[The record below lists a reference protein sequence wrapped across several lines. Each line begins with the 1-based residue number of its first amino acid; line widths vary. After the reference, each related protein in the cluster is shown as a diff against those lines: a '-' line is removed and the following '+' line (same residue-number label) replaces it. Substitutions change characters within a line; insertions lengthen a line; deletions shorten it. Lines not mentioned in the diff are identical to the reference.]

1 MKRDACF
8 ESLYFRHISSSIL
21 FAGGVL
27 TAPALILQDNLLIKF
42 YQTFGFL
49 LLNLIIGKNLMIVGA
64 FLFFICTVSINLLS
78 PFGLVLHHFGPLWVT
93 EGALKTG
100 LQKGFNMAGLLYL
113 SRFSIRS
120 DLRLPGR
127 IGLLLSRMF
136 FYLHYL
142 IEEKKRVK
150 PGNLTET
157 LDALLIRIQER
168 NMPDFISPEGQRT
181 LATHYG
187 TLFVMLMIGF
197 NWVLLF

>member
-1 MKRDACF
+1 M
-8 ESLYFRHISSSIL
+8 I
-21 FAGGVL
+21 GG
-27 TAPALILQDNLLIKF
+27 AL
-42 YQTFGFL
+42 
-49 LLNLIIGKNLMIVGA
+49 
-64 FLFFICTVSINLLS
+64 LFFVSAVLINLLS
-78 PFGLVLHHFGPLWVT
+78 PLGLVLCHFGPLWVT

-120 DLRLPGR
+120 DLRLPGK
-127 IGLLLSRMF
+127 IGLLISRMF

-157 LDALLIRIQER
+157 LDALFIRVQER
-168 NMPDFISPEGQRT
+168 NMPDFSSSEGQRV
-181 LATHYG
+181 LSTHYG
-187 TLFVMLMIGF
+187 TLFVMLMISF

>member
-1 MKRDACF
+1 M
-8 ESLYFRHISSSIL
+8 I
-21 FAGGVL
+21 GG
-27 TAPALILQDNLLIKF
+27 AL
-42 YQTFGFL
+42 
-49 LLNLIIGKNLMIVGA
+49 
-64 FLFFICTVSINLLS
+64 LFFVSAVLINLLS

-113 SRFSIRS
+113 SRFSIRA

-127 IGLLLSRMF
+127 IGLLISRMF

-142 IEEKKRVK
+142 IEEKKLVK

-157 LDALLIRIQER
+157 LDAAFIRIQER
-168 NMPDFISPEGQRT
+168 NMPDFVSSEGQRA
-181 LATHYG
+181 LSMHYG
-187 TLFVMLMIGF
+187 ALFIMLIIGF

>member
-1 MKRDACF
+1 M
-8 ESLYFRHISSSIL
+8 
-21 FAGGVL
+21 
-27 TAPALILQDNLLIKF
+27 
-42 YQTFGFL
+42 
-49 LLNLIIGKNLMIVGA
+49 
-64 FLFFICTVSINLLS
+64 FFVCTVFINLLS

-100 LQKGFNMAGLLYL
+100 LQKGFNMVGLLYL

-127 IGLLLSRMF
+127 VGLLISRML

-157 LDALLIRIQER
+157 LDALFMRIQQR
-168 NMPDFISPEGQRT
+168 NMPDITSFELQKALPT
-181 LATHYG
+181 PYG
-187 TLFVMLMIGF
+187 ALFVMLIISF